1 MNLHMKLRLALMTS
15 MAYENAN
22 DLNSLAYH
30 SFLDFE
36 YVVEM
41 EETIS

>member
-1 MNLHMKLRLALMTS
+1 MRLRLALMAS
-15 MAYENAN
+15 MASEDAN

-36 YVVEM
+36 HVVEM
-41 EETIS
+41 EETVS